1 LKRNHLQWLAE
12 LPISKLETGVLEDGE
27 FAYEDIPPFILADS
41 AYINAKHLVTT
52 FKTTEVTA
60 DPVVCALNKKLGGA
74 RYHIENAFGIL
85 KARFQ
90 IFQRPLEC
98 SLEDVRLAIVLT
110 CSTFVIHNFLIDIGD
125 AVDISEDLQVVMRIM
140 DEMGLEGENLNDE
153 LVDEHE
159 TDEDM
164 ATRNVLLRH
173 MKYIMDY

>member
-1 LKRNHLQWLAE
+1 LSE
-12 LPISKLETGVLEDGE
+12 LPISKLETGVLDDGE
-27 FAYEDIPPFILADS
+27 YVYEDIPPFILADS
-41 AYINAKHLVTT
+41 AYMNAKHLVTT
-52 FKTTEVTA
+52 FKTTEITA

-110 CSTFVIHNFLIDIGD
+110 CSTFVIHNFLIDVGD
-125 AVDISEDLQVVMRIM
+125 AVDMSEDLQVVMRIM
-140 DEMGLEGENLNDE
+140 DEMGLDQEGENLNDE
-153 LVDEHE
+153 LVDEDE